1 MELKAHAR
9 SKSPNLKTSPS
20 IHWVKRSEVVNCM
33 IAAAKRKNEKGL
45 GRVGFM
51 TRPDSN
57 LSLFFLPSTSMAL
70 FNIALRFTHWTP
82 GTGHP
87 IDSRRTKHGRIQQ
100 NNNCEA
106 ARSDKI
112 IQVSLNNT
120 YFYTCPSQT
129 VLVVDTLTLRYSQ
142 QLRQLFKQQNVL
154 TSLSSLILLAKSSS
168 FSVS

>member
-1 MELKAHAR
+1 MSKAGR
-9 SKSPNLKTSPS
+9 NSKLYDSSSKAK
-20 IHWVKRSEVVNCM
+20 KRERFGSGSWLD
-33 IAAAKRKNEKGL
+33 R
-45 GRVGFM
+45 
-51 TRPDSN
+51 TQT
-57 LSLFFLPSTSMAL
+57 SLFFFYPPLLWRCLISHFVLLIEHLAQAAQ
-70 FNIALRFTHWTP
+70 F
-82 GTGHP
+82 
-87 IDSRRTKHGRIQQ
+87 DSRRTKHGRIQQ